1 MMKKSFCFPLLLLMS
16 IPTWSMERSPDMRHV
31 IVYKESGR
39 FGGWPAN
46 HGIWIW
52 GNEILVGFSRGY
64 YKDLGQFHHI
74 DREKPEEHLLARS
87 LDGGETWV
95 IEDPAAHGDLIPEG
109 SSLHGIKPSWLTLKP
124 WTVCPGGID
133 FTHPDFAMTLRMT
146 DVDMGPSRFYASNN
160 RGHNWQGPYRLDID
174 DLGIAARTDYIV
186 NGPQDCLI
194 FLTAGKS
201 NKREGRPFCAK
212 TADGGKSWKFQGWIM
227 PEIEDGFAI
236 MPATVRLPDSKLLTA
251 LRVHQGEKR
260 WVDCYLSED
269 DGQSWRFLSQPAPDT
284 GEGNPADMVVLKDG
298 RVCITYGVR
307 KSPFGMR
314 ARITAN
320 GGQTWGE
327 ELILRD
333 DGGGR
338 DLGYPQMVQRP
349 DGKLVTVYYFNDDPG
364 QERYIAATIWD
375 PPSR

>member
-1 MMKKSFCFPLLLLMS
+1 MRILACLAFLTFLLNPS
-16 IPTWSMERSPDMRHV
+16 WSTERSPDMRHV

-64 YKDLGQFHHI
+64 YKNLGRFHHI

-87 LDGGETWV
+87 LDGGGTWN
-95 IEDPAAHGDLIPEG
+95 IEDPAVHGDLIPEG
-109 SSLHGIKPSWLTLKP
+109 SSLHGTKPSWLTLKE
-124 WTVCPGGID
+124 WTACPGGID
-133 FTHPDFAMTLRMT
+133 FTHPDFAMTVRMT
-146 DVDMGPSRFYASNN
+146 DIDMGPSRFYTSID
-160 RGHNWQGPYRLDID
+160 RGHRWAGPYRLDID
-174 DLGIAARTDYIV
+174 NLGIAARTDYII

-201 NKREGRPFCAK
+201 NKREGRPFCAG
-212 TADGGKSWKFQGWIM
+212 TTDGGKSWKFRSWIM

-236 MPATVRLPDSKLLTA
+236 MPATVRLADKKLLTA
-251 LRVHQGEKR
+251 VRIHQGEKR
-260 WVDCYLSED
+260 WIGCYLSED
-269 DGQSWRFLSQPAPDT
+269 DGLSWRFLSQGAPDT

-307 KSPFGMR
+307 KAPFGMR
-314 ARITAN
+314 ARISAD
-320 GGQTWGE
+320 GGKTWGDE
-327 ELILRD
+327 IILRA

-349 DGKLVTVYYFNDDPG
+349 DGKLVTVYYFNDDPN
-364 QERYIAATIWD
+364 QERYIAASIWD
-375 PPSR
+375 PALY

>member
-1 MMKKSFCFPLLLLMS
+1 MRILTCLFFVLLLFT
-16 IPTWSMERSPDMRHV
+16 PAWSMERSPDMRHV

-52 GNEILVGFSRGY
+52 ENEVLVGFSRGT
-64 YKDLGQFHHI
+64 YKNLGQFHHI

-87 LDGGETWV
+87 LDGGETWS
-95 IEDPAAHGDLIPEG
+95 IENPAANGDLIPEG
-109 SSLHGIKPSWLTLKP
+109 TSLHGIKPPWLTLKP

-146 DVDMGPSRFYASNN
+146 DIDMGPSRFYTSNN
-160 RGHNWQGPYRLDID
+160 RGHDWQGPYRLDID
-174 DLGIAARTDYIV
+174 HLGIAARTDYIV
-186 NGPQDCLI
+186 NGPQDCLCI
-194 FLTAGKS
+194 LTAGKS
-201 NKREGRPFCAK
+201 NKQEGRPFCAR
-212 TADGGKSWKFQGWIM
+212 TTDGGKSWKFQAWIM

-260 WVDCYLSED
+260 WVDCYLSDD

-307 KSPFGMR
+307 KPPFGMR
-314 ARITAN
+314 ARISAD
-320 GGQTWGE
+320 GGQSWGE